1 MIRKAV
7 PKSAGIYIEGKAN
20 GKHLWFTV
28 DTGATQTILSKRIF
42 EQIQK
47 EGKATVCQNK
57 GPPLELADGNT
68 LKEHARV
75 LLELQF
81 GNLSKVM
88 AVVIAD
94 IRDDALLGLDVCRDL
109 DVLASKNRVVIDGEE
124 IPSINV
130 QPKRIRKVRSATDF
144 TVPAYCE
151 AIIDVTVEINDSEK
165 GYILEDMMIEPIED
179 LIERHDL
186 IGTPCLVNY
195 DTTQHSVMRV
205 MNPNNES
212 VAIRKKTVLGSAYTY
227 MQTLQTFFTE
237 DNQESNNFG
246 HVRRLHLVNRDHD
259 VNQNKFSQK

>member
-7 PKSAGIYIEGKAN
+7 PKSAGIDVEGKVN

-42 EQIQK
+42 KQIPK
-47 EGKATVCQNK
+47 EGKATVCQNNET
-57 GPPLELADGNT
+57 PLELSDGNT
-68 LKEHARV
+68 TKEHARV
-75 LLELQF
+75 LLEF

-88 AVVIAD
+88 TVVIAD
-94 IRDDALLGLDVCRDL
+94 IRDDALLGLDICRDL
-109 DVLASKNRVVIDGEE
+109 DVLASKNRVVMDGEG

-130 QPKRIRKVRSATDF
+130 QPKQLRKVRSATDF

-165 GYILEDMMIEPIED
+165 GYILEDMMIEPIEA

-195 DTTQHSVMRV
+195 DTTQHSGMRV